1 MSCGAFEREIGFSKT
16 RALRKR
22 ERERQTDDVVSD
34 LPLKG
39 KKRERRPT
47 LDLHPIRKEVQKRG
61 KKKRI
66 DSQNITYRR
75 KKEKELKRER
85 ERECFFKRKERH
97 FSSFLS
103 LLSLDFP
110 GGRSELKSRQT
121 FFVSPRDTD
130 LISLSLFYYFTRR

>member
-1 MSCGAFEREIGFSKT
+1 VCRGAFEREIGFSKT

-22 ERERQTDDVVSD
+22 ERERQTLDVVSD

-47 LDLHPIRKEVQKRG
+47 LLISPKTKRSARKER

-75 KKEKELKRER
+75 KKEKELLKRKR
-85 ERECFFKRKERH
+85 VFFKRKERH

-103 LLSLDFP
+103 LLSLTSP
-110 GGRSELKSRQT
+110 EGGAS
-121 FFVSPRDTD
+121 
-130 LISLSLFYYFTRR
+130 

>member
-47 LDLHPIRKEVQKRG
+47 LDLTQYEKKCTKREE

-75 KKEKELKRER
+75 KKEKELKRKR
-85 ERECFFKRKERH
+85 ERKRVFFKRKERH

-103 LLSLDFP
+103 LLSLTSP
-110 GGRSELKSRQT
+110 EGGAS
-121 FFVSPRDTD
+121 
-130 LISLSLFYYFTRR
+130 